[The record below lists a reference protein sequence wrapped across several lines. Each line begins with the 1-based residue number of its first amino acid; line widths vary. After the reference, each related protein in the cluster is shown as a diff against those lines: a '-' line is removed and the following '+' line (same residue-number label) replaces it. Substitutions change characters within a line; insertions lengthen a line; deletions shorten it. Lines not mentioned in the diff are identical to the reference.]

1 MNPFKPWRT
10 RVSTA
15 LTLLTA
21 IGLGTAHAAGPGEA
35 KFNSICAA
43 CHTIGEGRRVGPDLL
58 GVTERRSEEWLLK
71 FIKSSQ
77 SVVASGDPDAVKL
90 FEEFNKTPM
99 PDMPQFS
106 DADVRDILAHI
117 RDGRPAA
124 AASAAATPPPPAVE
138 TPPSPEDIERGRR
151 LFQGLT
157 RLENAGPACNSC
169 HHVTNDAVIGG
180 GVLAKDLTLVFSR
193 MGAPGVSAIIGQ
205 PPFPVMQVAYAER
218 PITADES
225 RALVAFLQD
234 ADNRHALQT
243 PVDYGRRL
251 VLGGTGGFAVLLSFY
266 GIAWRKRKSHPVN
279 QAIFDR
285 QLRSR

>member
-1 MNPFKPWRT
+1 MMNPFKPWRT
-10 RVSTA
+10 LVSTA
-15 LTLLTA
+15 LALLSA
-21 IGLGTAHAAGPGEA
+21 ISLGSAHAAGPGEA
-35 KFNSICAA
+35 KFNSICVA
-43 CHTIGEGRRVGPDLL
+43 CHTIGGGKRVGPDLL

-71 FIKSSQ
+71 FIHSSQ
-77 SVVASGDPDAVKL
+77 SVVKSGDPYAVKL

-106 DADVRDILAHI
+106 DVDIRDILAHI
-117 RDGRPAA
+117 GAGVPAA
-124 AASAAATPPPPAVE
+124 PSAPATPPVA

-157 RLENAGPACNSC
+157 RLENVGPACNSC

-193 MGAPGVSAIIGQ
+193 VGAPGVSAILGQ
-205 PPFPVMQVAYAER
+205 PPFPVMQVAYAQR

-266 GIAWRKRKSHPVN
+266 GIAWRKRKARPVN
-279 QAIFDR
+279 HAIFDR
-285 QLRSR
+285 QVRSR